1 MARCQALE
9 LPQGDHSFDADLV
22 CIVRHPADPQTGER
36 VLGLLLSSREGYVL
50 YWPDVTRNAKC
61 ETTIN
66 LSRAKT
72 GRGSSPCF
80 ATHLTAIPVSIA
92 PSLAFG
98 CGLLR
103 GVIQHVGITTPLT
116 THLVVCA
123 QPAGFVL
130 STNQDTLHQLTVVD
144 PLTGK
149 DTLVRP
155 QDCKGSGHA
164 LARPPTHRWS
174 RTGNEAA
181 GEAGEQAGRF
191 REDAVVGQR
200 ANCAL
205 HLGTSSDAFRRN
217 PSLRSLRAVRHCTA
231 EMATVTG

>member
-9 LPQGDHSFDADLV
+9 LPQGEHSFDADLV

-98 CGLLR
+98 CGML
-103 GVIQHVGITTPLT
+103 
-116 THLVVCA
+116 
-123 QPAGFVL
+123 
-130 STNQDTLHQLTVVD
+130 
-144 PLTGK
+144 
-149 DTLVRP
+149 
-155 QDCKGSGHA
+155 
-164 LARPPTHRWS
+164 LARRHSTRW
-174 RTGNEAA
+174 
-181 GEAGEQAGRF
+181 
-191 REDAVVGQR
+191 
-200 ANCAL
+200 
-205 HLGTSSDAFRRN
+205 
-217 PSLRSLRAVRHCTA
+217 
-231 EMATVTG
+231 